1 MSGSFGGWCQPHV
14 PREAAPFRAF
24 NSKAML
30 NSIHSASA
38 RPEAP
43 PQSPR
48 NLPSPS
54 AVTRFSA
61 FLDSRLEGAGLR
73 KAEARERGLAFHPA
87 LQRTYGR
94 VGLGLV
100 AWLAKS
106 SPAAVSLCTMD

>member
-1 MSGSFGGWCQPHV
+1 
-14 PREAAPFRAF
+14 
-24 NSKAML
+24 ML

-43 PQSPR
+43 PPSPR

-100 AWLAKS
+100 AWLANRRLPLCHCAPWIDHRPQLKRG
-106 SPAAVSLCTMD
+106 PVAGLNRQPVAAGED

>member
-1 MSGSFGGWCQPHV
+1 MSHGKPPLFEHSTVKPCSIAFSLCKAGS
-14 PREAAPFRAF
+14 
-24 NSKAML
+24 
-30 NSIHSASA
+30 
-38 RPEAP
+38 P